1 MTENLYTPG
10 CIRTVSGQ
18 YVNIADP
25 DPETIRIE
33 DIAHA
38 LSQLPRFGGHLPRF
52 YSVAQHCMACAELVA
67 PEHKLQALLHD
78 ASEAY
83 LLDVPSPL
91 KALLPE
97 YQKLE
102 ARFMELI
109 AKKFGF
115 GWPLAEEVKGA
126 DRAMLEQEW
135 HHVMLKGPR
144 PEGTFVMSSKYAC
157 MGFMNAFREY
167 QNTEVTT
174 K

>member
-1 MTENLYTPG
+1 MTENLYTPN

-52 YSVAQHCMACAELVA
+52 YSVAQHSMACAELVE
-67 PEHKLQALLHD
+67 PELKLQALLHD

-83 LLDVPSPL
+83 LLDMPSPI

-102 ARFMELI
+102 LRFMEVV

-115 GWPLAEEVKGA
+115 AWPMAPAVVDA
-126 DRAMLEQEW
+126 DRHQLQLEW
-135 HHVMLKGPR
+135 HEVMLKPWK
-144 PEGTFVMSSKYAC
+144 PAQFFTMSSSYAN
-157 MGFMNAFREY
+157 GAFMEAFHAFNAG
-167 QNTEVTT
+167 NN
-174 K
+174 